1 VLYAICKVFETIVM
15 SQVIEFVE
23 FNELIRNSQHGFRK
37 SSSYLSNLLLFLDK
51 VLHSV
56 NEGYSVD
63 VVFLDLAK
71 AFDKVPHK
79 KLLEKLKN
87 RV

>member
-1 VLYAICKVFETIVM
+1 MFKQSVVIVT
-15 SQVIEFVE
+15 
-23 FNELIRNSQHGFRK
+23 
-37 SSSYLSNLLLFLDK
+37 

-71 AFDKVPHK
+71 AFDKVSHK
-79 KLLEKLKN
+79 RLLEKLEKKHGIGGKLLSVIGQ
-87 RV
+87 RPMY